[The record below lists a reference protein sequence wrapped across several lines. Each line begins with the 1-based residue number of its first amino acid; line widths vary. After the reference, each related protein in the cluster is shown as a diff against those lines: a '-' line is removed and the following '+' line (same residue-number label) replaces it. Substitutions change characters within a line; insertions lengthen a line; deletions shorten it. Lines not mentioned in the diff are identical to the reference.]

1 VDTLWKTLRASWHK
15 RRAGEL
21 LTGRAGFHKTVEL
34 LTAGGNS
41 TYNDFRNV
49 HRCGGGY
56 GFSYTYLFK

>member
-1 VDTLWKTLRASWHK
+1 VDTLWKMMKAARHERSKL
-15 RRAGEL
+15 EL
-21 LTGRAGFHKTVEL
+21 PTGRAGFHKTVEL
-34 LTAGGNS
+34 PTAGRNS